1 MVGWVG
7 PEGPSA
13 LDPGG
18 GSGPEEMRLSLVP
31 QAGKQAL
38 RGPDLDLK
46 GEDQAVRRRSLA
58 MRGVACT
65 FFILLSGGAWS
76 SRSPT
81 GSSRGVVSALRALG
95 AGSGPSGAWP
105 GPLWAGLGPPGVRR
119 EAPAIRP
126 AEAVAPR

>member
-1 MVGWVG
+1 MAGWVG

-46 GEDQAVRRRSLA
+46 GEAQTVRRRSLA

-65 FFILLSGGAWS
+65 FIILLSGGAWS

-81 GSSRGVVSALRALG
+81 GPSRGVVSALRALG
-95 AGSGPSGAWP
+95 AGSGPSGAGP
-105 GPLWAGLGPPGVRR
+105 GPLWAGLGPPGIRR